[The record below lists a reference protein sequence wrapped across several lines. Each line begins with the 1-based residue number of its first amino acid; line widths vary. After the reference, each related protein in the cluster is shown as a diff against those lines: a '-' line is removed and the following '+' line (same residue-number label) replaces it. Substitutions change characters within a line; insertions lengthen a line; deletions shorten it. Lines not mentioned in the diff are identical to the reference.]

1 MVPDIR
7 ICAKLTRKT
16 KRCNFIKRTNIA
28 MNDDQTIPQQQPN
41 DVEWSNYLMI
51 PVIRF
56 IIL

>member
-1 MVPDIR
+1 MR

-56 IIL
+56 MIL